1 MKAVKWGLLGLV
13 VVIAGAAGYLF
24 VGGKSPIQWST
35 LSYTEAVAEASK
47 SGKPVLI
54 DFHSPV

>member
-13 VVIAGAAGYLF
+13 VVIAGGAGYLF

-35 LSYTEAVAEASK
+35 LSYTEAVAEATK

-54 DFHSPV
+54 DFSSPL